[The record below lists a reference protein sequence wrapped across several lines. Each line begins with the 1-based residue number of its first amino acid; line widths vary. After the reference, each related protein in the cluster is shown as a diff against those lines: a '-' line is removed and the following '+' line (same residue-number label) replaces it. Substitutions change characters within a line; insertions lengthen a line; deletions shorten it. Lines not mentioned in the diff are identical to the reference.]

1 MNPSLEAKPE
11 SITKPAKPDVQAIK
25 QIPKDQQKAA
35 LEELKL
41 DKDIYKFELKDY
53 NKERKAFADLTT
65 FIQDTIA
72 ASNIVYLQETES
84 HPWSI
89 LRALKQRL
97 SLSDKTRI
105 YELKKKLLEM
115 RKSPSTNQDINK
127 WLDDYVLTIAQAKT
141 LELAE
146 VSNLQETILDFLIA
160 IAKRD
165 KSFSDIQMEKLED
178 GLLKDIYKVI
188 AKFKQQQQY
197 ETVSS
202 SSSKTGNHSAF
213 LTESN
218 RPTYKGRNQDGSQ
231 DDREV
236 PECLCGFKHWWSA
249 CYYLNPKAKR
259 PAGWKPKEDIQCEI
273 KEKLEDESLQQRVN
287 KAIEKF
293 NKRKQE
299 DSGQP
304 RSNSAVRSHYAA
316 QDSDL
321 EDNLTFTAISLHHTK
336 ATDSPLK
343 NSWILDSGSDSHICN
358 SSMKDRLKITRQA
371 HRLDAVTSGTR
382 LQIKCYGELRINVMA
397 DNKPGTILLQDVAYV
412 PDYPTNLVSL
422 YKAEAKGVD
431 WQLLKKQLMCNG
443 KCVANVKSYGG
454 HYLLE
459 DNTDSNTTALTTDIQ
474 AHHTVKTV
482 TVLQWHNILGHTSAE
497 AIEHLQTSAEGVKI
511 ADEGATA
518 PKAHECETCPLSKT
532 HRIVSRS
539 SYKSEPSI
547 RPFQRVSFDLMH
559 FSVAY
564 NSHQWVSHLACDYTD
579 FNIVQTHHL
588 KSDAPQILLN
598 NLALI
603 RKRFNQEVIFIRTDG
618 EKALDYAFQN
628 ELSAQ
633 GITFEIFSPDTPAQN
648 GHAERKG
655 GVLTIKARTICI
667 GANIPQYMWTECICA
682 AAYITNRTPTK
693 KHNWKTP
700 YEKATTLVPHLGHLK
715 VYGCMA
721 YSLTKQM
728 PKKLKLAEHA
738 HIGHLVGYDS
748 TNIFQIW
755 IPSQYKVIR
764 TRDVM
769 FDETSFYNPH
779 KPDLQQLIEEPMLED
794 TLNIPRLTLE
804 NRITELDSNSNTDI
818 EEAESSESTKG
829 KEKEQFNYLLTPD
842 PSDYIS
848 ADSSTLSSIR
858 SSRDRELEPVIPLN
872 LPQEEPG
879 QSQRSRAGEI
889 SASLD
894 VENILPE
901 GVTRKRRHKVY
912 TAQLQKVHQEIS
924 TFHASFSAFSS
935 ALAYYGTAPLSTAPL
950 SAALLSAAPLSV
962 QLHRD
967 SMPTEPDGY
976 KEMLCH
982 AHAAGFI
989 QAITTEIESLQAKQ
1003 TWKEVSPT
1011 HAYVAS
1017 RTPIPTRWV
1026 FKYKFDNQGYL
1037 TKYKARLCARGDLQ
1051 KTNTDT
1057 YAATL
1062 AARIFRA
1069 IIVITAAFD
1078 LETHQYDAVN
1088 TFVNS
1093 PIDEPTY
1100 CTLPEGWKG
1109 NQKTILLLL
1118 RALYGLKQSPA
1129 LWYKH
1134 LLATLLELGLEPV
1147 PGVECI
1153 YRNQY
1158 MLIFFYVDDIAV
1170 IYHRKFTTQ
1179 VDEFQQQ
1186 LFNTYEMRLLG
1197 EVQWFLGIHIT
1208 RDRLT
1213 QHLWLSQSSYIDK
1226 LLAKFKISTEGRRVD
1241 TPLPIEDIQKANSQ
1255 ATPQDIYTYQQ
1266 YVGSLNFAAV
1276 ITRAD
1281 IAYAVSILST
1291 YLTNPSRRH
1300 MELAIRIFKYL
1311 AATKHYAIQVDPSV
1325 DSTRNVFIASSDVS
1339 YGDDLNTRRSTQ
1351 GYAFT
1356 LFNTIVDWKATRQ
1369 RTVTTS
1375 TTEAELLALSSTSKE
1390 TLWWSRFFEAIDFD
1404 PGHSIS
1410 IEYDNQQTLRILLT
1424 DIPRF
1429 TTKLSHIDIHHH
1441 WLRQEVQR
1449 KAIKVHWTPSAKTIA
1464 DGFTKS
1470 LPTQRHT
1477 EFVKTLGLVDLGQ
1490 QPGHHTAHADD
1501 EGGVSE

>member
-1 MNPSLEAKPE
+1 
-11 SITKPAKPDVQAIK
+11 
-25 QIPKDQQKAA
+25 
-35 LEELKL
+35 
-41 DKDIYKFELKDY
+41 
-53 NKERKAFADLTT
+53 
-65 FIQDTIA
+65 
-72 ASNIVYLQETES
+72 
-84 HPWSI
+84 
-89 LRALKQRL
+89 
-97 SLSDKTRI
+97 
-105 YELKKKLLEM
+105 
-115 RKSPSTNQDINK
+115 
-127 WLDDYVLTIAQAKT
+127 
-141 LELAE
+141 
-146 VSNLQETILDFLIA
+146 
-160 IAKRD
+160 
-165 KSFSDIQMEKLED
+165 
-178 GLLKDIYKVI
+178 
-188 AKFKQQQQY
+188 
-197 ETVSS
+197 
-202 SSSKTGNHSAF
+202 
-213 LTESN
+213 
-218 RPTYKGRNQDGSQ
+218 
-231 DDREV
+231 
-236 PECLCGFKHWWSA
+236 
-249 CYYLNPKAKR
+249 
-259 PAGWKPKEDIQCEI
+259 
-273 KEKLEDESLQQRVN
+273 
-287 KAIEKF
+287 
-293 NKRKQE
+293 
-299 DSGQP
+299 
-304 RSNSAVRSHYAA
+304 
-316 QDSDL
+316 
-321 EDNLTFTAISLHHTK
+321 
-336 ATDSPLK
+336 
-343 NSWILDSGSDSHICN
+343 
-358 SSMKDRLKITRQA
+358 
-371 HRLDAVTSGTR
+371 
-382 LQIKCYGELRINVMA
+382 
-397 DNKPGTILLQDVAYV
+397 
-412 PDYPTNLVSL
+412 
-422 YKAEAKGVD
+422 
-431 WQLLKKQLMCNG
+431 
-443 KCVANVKSYGG
+443 
-454 HYLLE
+454 
-459 DNTDSNTTALTTDIQ
+459 
-474 AHHTVKTV
+474 
-482 TVLQWHNILGHTSAE
+482 
-497 AIEHLQTSAEGVKI
+497 
-511 ADEGATA
+511 
-518 PKAHECETCPLSKT
+518 
-532 HRIVSRS
+532 
-539 SYKSEPSI
+539 
-547 RPFQRVSFDLMH
+547 
-559 FSVAY
+559 
-564 NSHQWVSHLACDYTD
+564 
-579 FNIVQTHHL
+579 
-588 KSDAPQILLN
+588 
-598 NLALI
+598 
-603 RKRFNQEVIFIRTDG
+603 
-618 EKALDYAFQN
+618 
-628 ELSAQ
+628 
-633 GITFEIFSPDTPAQN
+633 
-648 GHAERKG
+648 
-655 GVLTIKARTICI
+655 
-667 GANIPQYMWTECICA
+667 
-682 AAYITNRTPTK
+682 
-693 KHNWKTP
+693 
-700 YEKATTLVPHLGHLK
+700 
-715 VYGCMA
+715 
-721 YSLTKQM
+721 
-728 PKKLKLAEHA
+728 
-738 HIGHLVGYDS
+738 
-748 TNIFQIW
+748 
-755 IPSQYKVIR
+755 
-764 TRDVM
+764 M

-779 KPDLQQLIEEPMLED
+779 KLDLQQLIEEPMLED

-804 NRITELDSNSNTDI
+804 NHITELDSDSNTDI
-818 EEAESSESTKG
+818 EEAKSSESTKG
-829 KEKEQFNYLLTPD
+829 KEKEQFSHLLTPD
-842 PSDYIS
+842 PSNYTS
-848 ADSSTLSSIR
+848 ADSSTLSSIK
-858 SSRDRELEPVIPLN
+858 SSRDHELELVIPLN

-879 QSQRSRAGEI
+879 QLQRSRAGEI

-924 TFHASFSAFSS
+924 TFHVSFSAFSS
-935 ALAYYGTAPLSTAPL
+935 ALAYYGTAPLSAAPLSAAPL
-950 SAALLSAAPLSV
+950 SAALLSAAPLSAAPLSI

-1325 DSTRNVFIASSDVS
+1325 DSTRNVFIASSDAS
-1339 YGDDLNTRRSTQ
+1339 YGDNLNTHWSIQ

-1369 RTVTTS
+1369 RMVTTS

-1390 TLWWSRFFEAIDFD
+1390 TLWWSHFFEAIDFD

-1410 IEYDNQQTLRILLT
+1410 IECNNQQTFRILLT
-1424 DIPRF
+1424 DNPRF
-1429 TTKLSHIDIHHH
+1429 TTKLRHIDIHHH

-1464 DGFTKS
+1464 DGFIKS

-1490 QPGHHTAHADD
+1490 QSGHHTAHADD